1 MTMKQTK
8 LLYKLIRRVADGVGI
23 VLVLLAAL
31 FATRAL

>member
-1 MTMKQTK
+1 MKQAK
-8 LLYKLIRRVADGVGI
+8 PLYKLIRRVADVAGI